1 MMNSRLTAFVILLSI
16 GCVGISAK
24 THSSSWRQASEK
36 ELTSLI
42 PARAPVI
49 SERIETEARTAS
61 GVTDG
66 QGKFIA
72 AVVLIT
78 AGYSAEGK
86 YSHFFITQVPVKI
99 GDMDLKTGEYVFGYK
114 RADDESLEVK
124 FYQARTGNLLGSIK
138 AQIGVKSGPIHSLL
152 ITPPNGDKFTVQIGR
167 YAFECKL
174 AG

>member
-1 MMNSRLTAFVILLSI
+1 MTFRRTAFVLLLLICS
-16 GCVGISAK
+16 VGISAK
-24 THSSSWRQASEK
+24 SHSATWRQATEK
-36 ELTSLI
+36 EMTALI
-42 PARAPVI
+42 PARAPVV

-99 GDMDLKTGEYVFGYK
+99 GDMDLKAGEYVFGYK

-124 FYQARTGNLLGSIK
+124 FYQARNGNLLGSIK
-138 AQIGVKSGPIHSLL
+138 AQIGIKSGPIHSLL

-167 YAFECKL
+167 YAFDCKL

>member
-1 MMNSRLTAFVILLSI
+1 MKSNCLLPTALCLLLCI
-16 GCVGISAK
+16 ATSAK
-24 THSSSWRQASEK
+24 THSATWRQATEK
-36 ELTSLI
+36 EMSALI

-86 YSHFFITQVPVKI
+86 YSHFVITQVPIKI
-99 GDMDLKTGEYVFGYK
+99 GDMDLKPGEYVFGYK
-114 RADDESLEVK
+114 RADDESLDVK
-124 FYQARTGNLLGSIK
+124 FYHARNGNPLGSIK

-152 ITPPNGDKFTVQIGR
+152 ITPPNGEKFTIQIGR
-167 YAFECKL
+167 YSFDCKL
-174 AG
+174 GS

>member
-1 MMNSRLTAFVILLSI
+1 MTKKRVALALALFITISGV
-16 GCVGISAK
+16 SAK
-24 THSSSWRQASEK
+24 PHSATWRQATEK
-36 ELTSLI
+36 EMSALI
-42 PARAPVI
+42 PARAPVV

-86 YSHFFITQVPVKI
+86 YSHFFITQVPIKI
-99 GDMDLKTGEYVFGYK
+99 GDMDLKSGEYVFGYK

-124 FYQARTGNLLGSIK
+124 FYQARNGNLLGSIK